1 MRCYAFLH
9 DGSRSPVSGVVWPR
23 PLGTAAGAWITAGP
37 DLPPDAVRG
46 IRAEHLARWFDDE
59 LWHVELGGRL
69 VDRGSYTSA
78 ERGRLLERVD
88 GWTAE
93 TAEALAAEFAF
104 RLRDHAVATFRNS
117 GHSGDA
123 AQLDACTELGAVG
136 RVATAISEQTSDRD
150 TARLAGYVADA
161 VAYASSAA
169 AGAQAAGVASFI
181 AAYAIAGADR
191 GLPDSRLRFE
201 SERRWQADRVGELLH
216 L

>member
-9 DGSRSPVSGVVWPR
+9 DGSRSPVSGLVWPL
-23 PLGTAAGAWITAGP
+23 PPGTAAGAWVTAGP
-37 DLPPDAVRG
+37 DLPRDAVRG

-78 ERGRLLERVD
+78 ERGRLLERVTA
-88 GWTAE
+88 WTAE
-93 TAEALAAEFAF
+93 TAQSLAAEFAF
-104 RLRDHAVATFRNS
+104 HLRDHAVATFRDW

-123 AQLDACTELGAVG
+123 AKLDACTELGALG
-136 RVATAISEQTSDRD
+136 HAATEISELTSDRD

-161 VAYASSAA
+161 VSYASSAA
-169 AGAQAAGVASFI
+169 SGAQAAGVASFI

-191 GLPDSRLRFE
+191 GLPDSSARYE
-201 SERRWQADRVGELLH
+201 AERRWQADRVRELLH